1 MYICISHSH
10 EFNGVEREK
19 MKNMKHREDN
29 MGEAE
34 EERNKKPIKVE
45 NTVFYT
51 YRGGYKLVEKA

>member
-1 MYICISHSH
+1 
-10 EFNGVEREK
+10 
-19 MKNMKHREDN
+19 

-51 YRGGYKLVEKA
+51 YRGVINWWKRLRCASCFLDVCSSTCSRTVGGDVQDADK